1 MTKQQQ
7 KWLYDKQ
14 NKKTNV
20 KEGNQTKELLKM
32 EKDDK
37 EKQPDTDRNIVKR
50 LE

>member
-7 KWLYDKQ
+7 KWFYGKQ

-37 EKQPDTDRNIVKR
+37 DQQPDTDRNSVKR
-50 LE
+50 YE